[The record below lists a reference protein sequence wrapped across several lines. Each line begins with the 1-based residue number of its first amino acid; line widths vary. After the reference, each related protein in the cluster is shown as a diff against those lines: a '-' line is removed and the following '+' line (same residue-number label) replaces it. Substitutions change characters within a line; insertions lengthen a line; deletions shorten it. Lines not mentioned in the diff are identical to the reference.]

1 MQQLT
6 AEQITDA
13 NLANHQTVQFGRGR
27 KTIEIN
33 VLAQEVNRVKHS
45 FLDHVTEPGAVT
57 VNVNDKGTDLAM
69 TIMQKEATP
78 EGDPKLSFPSYDM
91 TEWAHK
97 QLADK
102 VNIPKKYYDRMRDP
116 NHLDLLVQNVNTWIH
131 ENGGR
136 RIRTLDGKV
145 RAVLSSS
152 FLPID
157 NWVVAEEFLQGITAH
172 NLDPKKDVQACS
184 ISDTHMHIRATIP
197 HMKEDIRKGDSV
209 IQGLMVS
216 NSEVGASSFK
226 VEPFL
231 LRLICTNG
239 LIGPNALTRIHL
251 GGKTGAGEFQF
262 SDNVQNME
270 TNLIRAQV
278 KEIID
283 NTFNDESFHKW
294 LDQIRGTTD
303 VQIQNIS
310 STVENFTTKYAM
322 KNMEEGI
329 LDALVREGDPTQY
342 GLVNA
347 ITRVAQDAATFEGQI
362 ALERIA
368 GEISVMKEAEFIKKI
383 VAV

>member
-1 MQQLT
+1 MEQLT
-6 AEQITDA
+6 AEQIMDA

-33 VLAQEVNRVKHS
+33 VLAQEIDRVKHN
-45 FLDHVTEPGAVT
+45 FLDHITEPGEVR
-57 VNVNDKGTDLAM
+57 VGVNDAGTDLAM
-69 TIMQKEATP
+69 TIMRKEMSP
-78 EGDPKLSFPSYDM
+78 EGDPKLSFPSYGM

-102 VNIPKKYYDRMRDP
+102 VGIPKKYYDRMRTP
-116 NHLDLLVQNVNTWIH
+116 EHLWLLEKNVNTWIDD
-131 ENGGR
+131 NGGR

-157 NWVVAEEFLQGITAH
+157 NWMVAEEFLQGIVRH
-172 NLDPKKDVQACS
+172 KLDPKEDVQACS
-184 ISDTHMHIRATIP
+184 ISDTHMHLRATIP
-197 HMKEDIRKGDSV
+197 HMKEDIKKGDTV

-216 NSEVGASSFK
+216 NSEVGASSFR

-231 LRLICTNG
+231 LRLLCTNG

-251 GGKTGAGEFQF
+251 GGKTSAGEFQF

-270 TNLIRAQV
+270 TDLVRAQV

-283 NTFNDESFHKW
+283 KTFDEESFHKW

-303 VQIQNIS
+303 VQIQNVS
-310 STVENFTTKYAM
+310 STVENFTTKYSM
-322 KNMEEGI
+322 KNMENSI

-347 ITRVAQDAATFEGQI
+347 ITRVAQDVPTFEGQI
-362 ALERIA
+362 ELERIA
-368 GEISVMKEAEFIKKI
+368 GEISVMKEAEFIKKL
-383 VAV
+383 VTV